1 MGIPLTLLTQMTLMR
16 IGRGRRRNTKNM
28 VLQTQ
33 TPPLLMTGRRARR
46 ANLKNPH
53 HLEREVTHH
62 LEKDGSHFY
71 CFWNNAHTNST
82 VVYITLQQHYAPFI
96 LYIYI
101 FKCPQNLVNA
111 PRFIH

>member
-1 MGIPLTLLTQMTLMR
+1 MRIPLTLLTLMTLMR

-82 VVYITLQQHYAPFI
+82 VVYITLQQHYAPFF
-96 LYIYI
+96 LYIY
-101 FKCPQNLVNA
+101 F
-111 PRFIH
+111 